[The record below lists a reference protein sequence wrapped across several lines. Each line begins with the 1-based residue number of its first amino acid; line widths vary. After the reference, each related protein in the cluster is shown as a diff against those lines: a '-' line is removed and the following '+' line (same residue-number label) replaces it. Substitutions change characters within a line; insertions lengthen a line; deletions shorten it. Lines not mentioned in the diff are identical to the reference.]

1 MNNHFEVVGMLI
13 HFIGLVVSIGAFVGY
28 ICLTEPDLEDYGF
41 SDKELLMMF
50 LIGSLISFF
59 FWSLAVDVGRWL

>member
-13 HFIGLVVSIGAFVGY
+13 NFVGLIVSIGAFVGY

-41 SDKELLMMF
+41 SDKELLMMV
-50 LIGSLISFF
+50 LIGSFISFF
-59 FWSLAVDVGRWL
+59 FWSFAVDIWRWL